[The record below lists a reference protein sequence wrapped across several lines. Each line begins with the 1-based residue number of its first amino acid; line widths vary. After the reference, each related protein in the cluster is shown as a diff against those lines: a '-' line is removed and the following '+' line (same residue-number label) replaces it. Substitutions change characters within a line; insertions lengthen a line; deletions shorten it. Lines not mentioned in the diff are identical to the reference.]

1 MLPYRQSGTFVFV
14 AFFSFLCTLFWVIKF
29 QAMNLHSKMF
39 LFVAITLLLWGACHP
54 DAPKT
59 NSLVQNWHLNDS
71 KETGSEWLGNAQIV
85 DLNMQLNNNNTL
97 ILNRTKGSR
106 KDVIIG
112 TWQQTKQRLHLQFN
126 ERKTYMLVR
135 DINNRDQV
143 AEENLQSSQALNTY
157 IEFIIEKNTSF
168 LLKLKNDTLAYTFV
182 PKI

>member
-1 MLPYRQSGTFVFV
+1 MAIIPL
-14 AFFSFLCTLFWVIKF
+14 LFG
-29 QAMNLHSKMF
+29 S
-39 LFVAITLLLWGACHP
+39 CRS

-71 KETGSEWLGNAQIV
+71 KETASGWLGNAQIV

-97 ILNRTKGSR
+97 TLNRIKGSR

-112 TWQQTKQRLHLQFN
+112 TWQQTQQNLHLQFN

-143 AEENLQSSQALNTY
+143 AEENLQSSQPLNTY